1 MPELV
6 PISPDRIDADAA
18 KIVRRLVRFGHEA
31 YLVGGCVRDLLLGR
45 TPKDFDLSTSA
56 TPDEIKKLFRNCR
69 IIGRRFRLAHI
80 FFQGK
85 KIIET
90 STFRDSPH
98 QDAPGSSEELLIRRD
113 NIFGTAE
120 QDAVRRDFT
129 INGLFYDLKQNKV
142 IDYVDGLA
150 DLRSQTMRTIGDPR
164 IRFQEDPVRI
174 LRAIRFA
181 ARLEFTLEPAT
192 ERALIEFRGL
202 IATCA
207 PARIIEEIYRL
218 LGIGHAAAIFRL
230 LHETGVMAV
239 LFPELR
245 ALLGRPATPLACV
258 PVLPMQPGS
267 SRMQP
272 KAPSPTASTKIA
284 DDAAADENPPTPAVG
299 ASASPG
305 DGSAAPSEE
314 TPSGTV
320 NTQKLPSQE
329 HQPDPVE
336 PDPVESDD
344 PLICEESAE
353 LLVLRLLNGAE
364 QSDLDEHEQAPA
376 ATDGQQRQL
385 AIQRFWEHL
394 TALDQWLAT
403 SSSPPSH
410 ALMLGAPLLSLTLPL
425 LMKAAR
431 PYQIVSELEPLLSS
445 VTTRLQVSRK
455 DKERLREILLA
466 QRRLTSRGR
475 RGRPMALVQR
485 DYFAD
490 ALQLLQIRS
499 LASGDH
505 QETLSRWQKL
515 MDEAPRP
522 NRRKRRRRPR
532 RRPKEPSA

>member
-18 KIVRRLVRFGHEA
+18 KVVRRLVRFGHEA

-98 QDAPGSSEELLIRRD
+98 QDSPGSSEELLIRRD

-120 QDAVRRDFT
+120 QDAMRRDFT

-150 DLRSQTMRTIGDPR
+150 DLRSQTMRTIGAPR

-192 ERALIEFRGL
+192 EQALIEFRGL

-245 ALLGRPATPLACV
+245 ALLGRPANPLACV

-272 KAPSPTASTKIA
+272 KAPAPAASTQSA
-284 DDAAADENPPTPAVG
+284 DHAAADEDPPMPENGPA
-299 ASASPG
+299 AQPEE
-305 DGSAAPSEE
+305 APSD
-314 TPSGTV
+314 PA
-320 NTQKLPSQE
+320 NTQELPSQE
-329 HQPDPVE
+329 HQPDPVG

-344 PLICEESAE
+344 PVICEESAE
-353 LLVLRLLNGAE
+353 LLVLRILNGAE
-364 QSDLDEHEQAPA
+364 QSDLEENEQVPA
-376 ATDGQQRQL
+376 ATDEQLRQFV
-385 AIQRFWEHL
+385 IQRFWEHL
-394 TALDQWLAT
+394 AALDQWLAT
-403 SSSPPSH
+403 SSSSPPSH
-410 ALMLGAPLLSLTLPL
+410 ALMLSAPLLSLALPI

-490 ALQLLQIRS
+490 ALQLLQLHS

-505 QETLSRWQKL
+505 QEALSRWQKL

-522 NRRKRRRRPR
+522 NRRKRRRGPR
-532 RRPKEPSA
+532 RRPKGPPA